1 MQGMPT
7 TQERLQKR
15 PCIHRC
21 GPAADEEAVPPVA
34 AGRLRKAES
43 GPGWREL
50 FLSERCDAGAT
61 PSAAAAVA
69 AGHSLLQFDVLASAS
84 ECGALLSEAA
94 ALAAAVR
101 AEHFG
106 EDRVGEEEGGED
118 SDWCCGLPPAHCL
131 MLSNAARIRMPVDE
145 MLGDAGRK
153 TCDAVLM
160 RAMRALEAAQPA
172 LSHGLFPDSFSGTG
186 RRARTCLG
194 NKRLV
199 FAAGEPAINV
209 YTPGGCFVPHEDGQ
223 SLSVLV
229 NLSHPDDF
237 DGGGTAFWALK
248 KAGRDSEGRVVDAN
262 PTVTLRLPAGTALVF
277 GGQVTHSGQMVTR
290 GQRTVLV
297 ASFSEDTRQ
306 R

>member
-7 TQERLQKR
+7 QEERLQKR
-15 PCIHRC
+15 TCIHRC

-34 AGRLRKAES
+34 PGRLRKAES

-145 MLGDAGRK
+145 MLGDAGRA

-194 NKRLV
+194 NKGLV

-248 KAGRDSEGRVVDAN
+248 QAGRDSEGQVVDATSRCVLHRQGR
-262 PTVTLRLPAGTALVF
+262 PHAAPFSLSTAATRTRRGARLMYFL
-277 GGQVTHSGQMVTR
+277 QMPP
-290 GQRTVLV
+290 
-297 ASFSEDTRQ
+297 
-306 R
+306 

>member
-7 TQERLQKR
+7 TQERPQKR

-101 AEHFG
+101 AEHRYG
-106 EDRVGEEEGGED
+106 SIRDTHAYARRKRRK
-118 SDWCCGLPPAHCL
+118 
-131 MLSNAARIRMPVDE
+131 LSNANHEGKEADAR
-145 MLGDAGRK
+145 
-153 TCDAVLM
+153 
-160 RAMRALEAAQPA
+160 
-172 LSHGLFPDSFSGTG
+172 
-186 RRARTCLG
+186 RR
-194 NKRLV
+194 
-199 FAAGEPAINV
+199 
-209 YTPGGCFVPHEDGQ
+209 
-223 SLSVLV
+223 
-229 NLSHPDDF
+229 
-237 DGGGTAFWALK
+237 
-248 KAGRDSEGRVVDAN
+248 
-262 PTVTLRLPAGTALVF
+262 
-277 GGQVTHSGQMVTR
+277 
-290 GQRTVLV
+290 
-297 ASFSEDTRQ
+297 
-306 R
+306 